1 MPSVFLPVGHLQQL
15 RDGECLNACA
25 MMVLDY
31 IEYRIAYARLLKVL
45 DIRTGFGAPSYN
57 IRNLARFDIRVT
69 YARGDLSTL
78 YEHLLAN
85 QPCIVFLKT
94 GELPYWHRATDH
106 AVVVVGMDDEAIY
119 VNDPEFPTSPF
130 RISLGDFDLA
140 WLERDEMYA
149 VLTR

>member
-1 MPSVFLPVGHLQQL
+1 ML
-15 RDGECLNACA
+15 E
-25 MMVLDY
+25 Y
-31 IEYRIAYARLLKVL
+31 IGYNVTYQRLVKVL

-57 IRNLARFDIRVT
+57 IRNLVRLGIRVT
-69 YARGDLSTL
+69 YTRGDLNAL
-78 YEHLLAN
+78 QERLLAH

-94 GELPYWHRATDH
+94 AELPYWHRATDH
-106 AVVVVGMDDEAIY
+106 AVVVMGLDDEAIY

-130 RISLGDFDLA
+130 RVPFGDFDLA